1 LGAIVKRP
9 GSDLVRCGLVLL
21 YGIGLAQ
28 GNAWAQDQGTVA
40 SQPALEE
47 VVVTAEKRSERLLDV
62 PLSIVALT
70 AADLQNSGA
79 VTLQD
84 IGRQVPGLS
93 IVTLAPGQNTLI
105 IRGISST
112 GGTAPT
118 VGFYIDDTPMS
129 VANHLR
135 GETDPVL
142 FDLDRVEVLRGPQ
155 GTLYGASS
163 EGGTVRYITKQP
175 NVESFEAAAKQT
187 FSYTENG
194 GPNYEVDGMLNIP
207 VSSTVAVRGSAVY
220 RNYDG
225 YIDRYPVALNDI
237 NGVGVGPRTKN
248 VNTEQTTAANL
259 AVAFKPIDEL
269 VITPSIMYQRILLG
283 GAFAIDVPPGSFDNP
298 IQTRDTDEPSV
309 MKFTLISLPVHATLG
324 PVSLVSSTAYNDGQY
339 DSAEDN
345 SKANYYYLGP
355 APQTY
360 IYPGAYVTTQK
371 TRVFTEELRASA
383 TVGRVDGL
391 IGAYYSH
398 ERDFSYG
405 DWPISAGYNAA
416 FGTPFGAEPFF
427 FAGGSWT
434 TLTQLAAFGQLNIH
448 ITDKLE
454 AILGERAFHLKQP
467 NSATYTGFYNG
478 GTSTASG
485 DPKEH
490 GNTPRFGLSYHVT
503 PDAMVYANAS
513 KGFRPGNSVFLPQ
526 DICAADLAT
535 LGLSSPPSSY
545 TSDSI
550 WDYEIGEKFISQPMR
565 LSVDTALFYIDW
577 KNLQQTVHLPVC
589 SFNFTGNFGAAVSK
603 GVEFQV
609 QYGITEALKVTAGGA
624 FTQAELTQVVAGTQ
638 GNVGDALQN
647 VPKWTGNV
655 SLEYRTQIRPT
666 ISGFARFDVN
676 ASSRQFNNFD
686 PTSNYYATAGY
697 ALANFRI
704 GTDSSKDWQ
713 GSFFID
719 NLLDRHAE
727 TGLRTASGIDL
738 PMTRAVS
745 MNRPRTIGLDI
756 RRNF

>member
-1 LGAIVKRP
+1 MKRP
-9 GSDLVRCGLVLL
+9 GSGWVKCQLVLI

-28 GNAWAQDQGTVA
+28 GNAWAQDQGTAA
-40 SQPALEE
+40 SQTVLEE
-47 VVVTAEKRSERLLDV
+47 VVVTAEKRSERLQDV
-62 PLSIVALT
+62 PLSMVALT
-70 AADLQNSGA
+70 SADLQNSGA

-84 IGRQVPGLS
+84 IGREVPGLS

-118 VGFYIDDTPMS
+118 VGFYIDDTPIS

-175 NVESFEAAAKQT
+175 STESFEASAKQT

-194 GPNYEVDGMLNIP
+194 GPNYEIDGMLNIP
-207 VSSTVAVRGSAVY
+207 VSSTIAVRGSAVY

-225 YIDRYPVALNDI
+225 YIDRYPVALTSI
-237 NGVGVGPRTKN
+237 NGVGVGPVTKN
-248 VNTEQTTAANL
+248 VNTEQTSAANL
-259 AVAFKPIDEL
+259 AVAFKPIDDL

-283 GAFAIDVPPGSFDNP
+283 GAFAIDVPPGSFSNP

-309 MKFTLISLPVHATLG
+309 MKFTLISLPVHANLG

-355 APQTY
+355 TPETY

-371 TRVFTEELRASA
+371 TRVFTEELRASE
-383 TVGRVDGL
+383 TVGRVEGL
-391 IGAYYSH
+391 VGVYYSH

-405 DWPISAGYNAA
+405 AWPISAGYNQA
-416 FGTPFGAEPFF
+416 FGTPFGAEPYF

-434 TLTQLAAFGQLNIH
+434 TLTQVAAFGQFTIH
-448 ITDKLE
+448 VTDKLD
-454 AILGERAFHLKQP
+454 AILGEREFHLKQP

-478 GTSTASG
+478 GTSTAAG

-526 DICAADLAT
+526 NICAADLAA

-565 LSVDTALFYIDW
+565 LSIDTALFYIDW

-609 QYGITEALKVTAGGA
+609 QYGITDALRVTAGGA
-624 FTQAELTQVVAGTQ
+624 FTQAQLTQVVAGTQ

-655 SLEYRTQIRPT
+655 STEYRTQIRPT
-666 ISGFARFDVN
+666 ISGFARLDVN

-704 GTDSSKDWQ
+704 GTDNSKEWQSS
-713 GSFFID
+713 FYID
-719 NLLDRHAE
+719 NLLDKHAE

-745 MNRPRTIGLDI
+745 MNRPRTIGVDI

>member
-1 LGAIVKRP
+1 MKRP
-9 GSDLVRCGLVLL
+9 ESDLAKCGLVLL
-21 YGIGLAQ
+21 CGIGLTQ
-28 GNAWAQDQGTVA
+28 GGAWAQDQGASA

-47 VVVTAEKRSERLLDV
+47 VVVTAEKRSERLQDV
-62 PLSIVALT
+62 PLSMIALT
-70 AADLQNSGA
+70 ATDLQNSGA

-84 IGRQVPGLS
+84 IGREVPGLS
-93 IVTLAPGQNTLI
+93 VVTLAPGQNTLI

-118 VGFYIDDTPMS
+118 VGFYIDDTPIS

-175 NVESFEAAAKQT
+175 NVDSFEAAAKQT

-194 GPNYEVDGMLNIP
+194 GPNYEIDGMINMP
-207 VSSTVAVRGSAVY
+207 VSSTIAVRASAVY

-225 YIDRYPVALNDI
+225 YIDRYPIALNNI
-237 NGVGVGPRTKN
+237 NGVGVGPVTKN
-248 VNTEQTTAANL
+248 VNTEQTTAGNL
-259 AVAFKPIDEL
+259 AVAFKPSDDL
-269 VITPSIMYQRILLG
+269 VITPSIMYQRISLG

-298 IQTRDTDEPSV
+298 IQTRDTDEPSL
-309 MKFTLISLPVHATLG
+309 MEFTLISLPVRANLG

-345 SKANYYYLGP
+345 SKANYYYLSP
-355 APQTY
+355 SPQTY
-360 IYPGAYVTTQK
+360 IYPGAYATTQK
-371 TRVFTEELRASA
+371 TRVFTEELRAST
-383 TVGRVDGL
+383 TVGPVEGL
-391 IGAYYSH
+391 LGAYYSR

-405 DWPISAGYNAA
+405 DWPITAGYNAA
-416 FGTPFGAEPFF
+416 FGTPFGSEQYF

-434 TLTQLAAFGQLNIH
+434 TLTQTAAFGQVTIH
-448 ITDKLE
+448 VTDKLE
-454 AILGERAFHLKQP
+454 AILGERVFYLKQP

-478 GTSTASG
+478 GTSTAAG

-503 PDAMVYANAS
+503 PDAMIYANAS

-526 DICAADLAT
+526 DICAADLAA
-535 LGLSSPPSSY
+535 LGLSSPPNSY

-550 WDYEIGEKFISQPMR
+550 WDYEIGEKFISQAKR
-565 LSVDTALFYIDW
+565 LSIDTALFYIDW

-609 QYGITEALKVTAGGA
+609 QYGITEALKAMAGGA
-624 FTQAELTQVVAGTQ
+624 FTQAQLTQVVAGTQ

-655 SLEYRTQIRPT
+655 SLEYRTEIRPT
-666 ISGFARFDVN
+666 ISGFARFDIN

-719 NLLDRHAE
+719 NLLDKHAE

-745 MNRPRTIGLDI
+745 MNRPRTIGFDI